1 MLIVTKAIILLVNGE
16 GKNTVKEQPARLIL
30 DKNSDDPYIP
40 LIARIYKPGEEV
52 PNTSYESQ
60 SWLLKGKL
68 HFNKYASLSANFRD
82 TRINYGDIMP
92 SRLAITIL
100 RIIPSH
106 NGH

>member
-16 GKNTVKEQPARLIL
+16 GKKYGEGTTGPLNL

-60 SWLLKGKL
+60 SWLLRVNSTLINML
-68 HFNKYASLSANFRD
+68 HFLRTSE
-82 TRINYGDIMP
+82 TRE
-92 SRLAITIL
+92 
-100 RIIPSH
+100 
-106 NGH
+106 